1 MSVAGAAGRG
11 CRACLVV
18 GEKGAAKMP
27 STTIFAAQR
36 ERLEAERDALLAE
49 IAALERERASR
60 EESAGIGN
68 VVAEEMMETLV
79 RERDLALRSNARELL
94 EQVNAALRR
103 LDEGT
108 YGICADCGEPIPIER
123 LEALPYAT
131 LCVRCQST
139 RERAR
144 RW

>member
-1 MSVAGAAGRG
+1 MT
-11 CRACLVV
+11 
-18 GEKGAAKMP
+18 
-27 STTIFAAQR
+27 STTVFAAQR

-49 IAALERERASR
+49 IAALDREHANH

-68 VVAEEMMETLV
+68 VVAEEMTEILA
-79 RERDLALRSNARELL
+79 RERDLALRSNARDLL

-108 YGICADCGEPIPIER
+108 YGVCADCGGPIAVER

-131 LCVRCQST
+131 LCIRCQAA

>member
-1 MSVAGAAGRG
+1 MTS
-11 CRACLVV
+11 
-18 GEKGAAKMP
+18 
-27 STTIFAAQR
+27 STLFVAQR

-49 IAALERERASR
+49 IAALDRDHADR

-68 VVAEEMMETLV
+68 VVAEEMTELLA
-79 RERDLALRSNARELL
+79 RERDLALRSNARDLL
-94 EQVNAALRR
+94 EQVTAALRR

-108 YGICADCGEPIPIER
+108 YGICADCGGPIAPER

-131 LCVRCQST
+131 LCINCQAA
-139 RERAR
+139 RERVR

>member
-1 MSVAGAAGRG
+1 
-11 CRACLVV
+11 
-18 GEKGAAKMP
+18 
-27 STTIFAAQR
+27 
-36 ERLEAERDALLAE
+36 
-49 IAALERERASR
+49 
-60 EESAGIGN
+60 
-68 VVAEEMMETLV
+68 
-79 RERDLALRSNARELL
+79 LL

-103 LDEGT
+103 LDEAT

>member
-1 MSVAGAAGRG
+1 
-11 CRACLVV
+11 
-18 GEKGAAKMP
+18 MP

-79 RERDLALRSNARELL
+79 RERDLALRSNARDLL

-108 YGICADCGEPIPIER
+108 YGICADCGEPIPLER

-131 LCVRCQST
+131 LCVRCQT
-139 RERAR
+139 ARERAR